1 MSGPESCQWAL
12 QLFPALPQ
20 ASPAH
25 SENPIWY
32 TAVLQF
38 RVWLLGKELADAS
51 SRASILWLRSRIWA
65 QALASGALPA
75 HLCLDMHL
83 ADPVLNPD
91 LLTCFSALTSDLPHC
106 SGLVW
111 FLPVPGPNLPHNKLS
126 LVLSVLS
133 IRENRSSSL
142 QYNSLVLE
150 DLNHLPFES
159 FLLSAKQLSSSFCH
173 IF

>member
-12 QLFPALPQ
+12 QLFPAFPR

-25 SENPIWY
+25 SEDPIWY
-32 TAVLQF
+32 IAVLQF
-38 RVWLLGKELADAS
+38 RVWLLGKEQADAS
-51 SRASILWLRSRIWA
+51 PRASILWLRSRIWA
-65 QALASGALPA
+65 QALAWGALPA
-75 HLCLDMHL
+75 HLCLDMNL

-91 LLTCFSALTSDLPHC
+91 LLTCFSALTSDLPHY

-111 FLPVPGPNLPHNKLS
+111 LSPGSCLPLVLIFLIRS

-142 QYNSLVLE
+142 
-150 DLNHLPFES
+150 H
-159 FLLSAKQLSSSFCH
+159 
-173 IF
+173 